1 MGTFQYFRV
10 PMRSCKFLKILAVSA
25 LLTQYSIISPE
36 LPALVL
42 QEWGHRNRRA
52 FWYALV
58 ALVIGGLM
66 GISLIG
72 GFIYLVMNGFSLNS
86 VDRGSA
92 RVASAGTKKSANASC
107 GSAGAR
113 WSSAAAAA

>member
-1 MGTFQYFRV
+1 M
-10 PMRSCKFLKILAVSA
+10 LEISA

-72 GFIYLVMNGFSLNS
+72 GFIYLVMNGHVKAAVSLPGAPLHSADGRTPGSGSKGIYRVRAWGIGRFERPVS
-86 VDRGSA
+86 V
-92 RVASAGTKKSANASC
+92 VE
-107 GSAGAR
+107 
-113 WSSAAAAA
+113 

>member
-1 MGTFQYFRV
+1 
-10 PMRSCKFLKILAVSA
+10 
-25 LLTQYSIISPE
+25 
-36 LPALVL
+36 VL

-72 GFIYLVMNGFSLNS
+72 GFIYLVMNGHVKAAVSLL
-86 VDRGSA
+86 G
-92 RVASAGTKKSANASC
+92 
-107 GSAGAR
+107 AGAVSMVAGFVSTR
-113 WSSAAAAA
+113 LD

>member
-1 MGTFQYFRV
+1 MGAFQYVRV
-10 PMRSCKFLKILAVSA
+10 PMHSCKYLKIMGISA
-25 LLTQYSIISPE
+25 LLAQYSIISPE

-52 FWYALV
+52 FWYAPV

-72 GFIYLVMNGFSLNS
+72 GFIYLVMNGHVKASVSLL
-86 VDRGSA
+86 G
-92 RVASAGTKKSANASC
+92 
-107 GSAGAR
+107 AGAVSMVAGFVSTR
-113 WSSAAAAA
+113 LD